1 MQRTLIEAAGLVVRY
16 GGQTVLDIDRLVI
29 HDGDRIG
36 LIGENGAGKSTL
48 LGVLSGAIKPDAG
61 TVLRLCPVAVIRQQ
75 GGTDTAITGQARS
88 EFHTREDRAGLSGG
102 ELTRRR
108 IAGALSQDAPLLMA
122 DEPTTDLDAEGVAR
136 LRERLAARR
145 GALLLVSHDR
155 SLLNAL
161 CERIWQLEDGRI
173 TEFPGNY
180 DDWQRELERRREYAQ
195 FEYDQYRAEA
205 SRLKAAAQRQAE
217 WASSVRKAP
226 KRMGNS
232 EARLHTRAYTD
243 SVLGL
248 SHARQKLQGRL
259 ERLEV
264 KQRPRDLPDIRMAL
278 GAGSPIQAKTAL
290 SLRCKRLAAGGMTLL
305 HEARLALPTG
315 SRTAL
320 MGPNGCGK
328 TTLLRA
334 IAGRTDP
341 AVDFVGEVR
350 QNPGARV
357 GVFDQDHARLLDTD
371 KTALQNA
378 MAASCLP
385 ESVARTVLARLNLP
399 GDQVFKPVSVLSG
412 GERAKVALA
421 RLMLG
426 DFNLLVLDE
435 PTNHLDVFT
444 LRALQELLTGYAGT
458 LLFVSHD
465 RAFAEAVA
473 TRLVCFEDACLRTF
487 EGTLTQYDAERTRDR
502 DAEARRLEITALE
515 MRMAALAARMSAPK
529 KGDSPEKL
537 NAEYDELA
545 EALRQL
551 KQ

>member
-1 MQRTLIEAAGLVVRY
+1 MQRTLIEANGIVVRH

-29 HDGDRIG
+29 RDSDHIG

-48 LGVLSGAIKPDAG
+48 LGVLSGAIRPDAG
-61 TVLRLCPVAVIRQQ
+61 AVRRLCPVAVIRQQ
-75 GGTDTAITGQARS
+75 GRTDDPITGQARS

-108 IAGALSQDAPLLMA
+108 IAAALSQDAPLLMA

-136 LRERLAARR
+136 LRDRLATRR

-161 CERIWQLEDGRI
+161 CDRIWQLEDGRI

-180 DDWQRELERRREYAQ
+180 DDWQRELERRREYAR

-217 WASSVRKAP
+217 WVNSVRKAP

-243 SVLGL
+243 SVLSL
-248 SHARQKLQGRL
+248 SHAKQKLQGRL

-278 GAGSPIQAKTAL
+278 GAGSPVQAKTAL
-290 SLRCKRLAAGGMTLL
+290 SLRCKRLAAGGTALL
-305 HEARLALPTG
+305 RDARLALPTG
-315 SRTAL
+315 ARTAL
-320 MGPNGCGK
+320 LGPNGCGK

-334 IAGRTDP
+334 MAGRTDP
-341 AVDFVGEVR
+341 AVEFVGEIR

-426 DFNLLVLDE
+426 DFNLLILDE

-444 LRALQELLTGYAGT
+444 LRALQALLTGYAGT

-465 RAFAEAVA
+465 RAFVEAVA
-473 TRLVCFEDACLRTF
+473 TRLIFFEDARLRAF
-487 EGTLTQYDAERTRDR
+487 EGTLAQYDAEQNRDR
-502 DAEARRLEITALE
+502 DAEARQLEITALE
-515 MRMAALAARMSAPK
+515 MRMAALAARMAAPK
-529 KGDSPEKL
+529 KGDKPEKL

-545 EALRQL
+545 EALRRL
-551 KQ
+551 KK

>member
-1 MQRTLIEAAGLVVRY
+1 MQRTLIEANGIVVRH

-29 HDGDRIG
+29 RDSDHIG

-48 LGVLSGAIKPDAG
+48 LGVLSGAIRPDAG
-61 TVLRLCPVAVIRQQ
+61 AVRRLCPVAVIRQQ
-75 GGTDTAITGQARS
+75 GGTDDPITGQARS

-108 IAGALSQDAPLLMA
+108 IAAALSQDAPLLMA

-136 LRERLAARR
+136 LRDRLAARR

-161 CERIWQLEDGRI
+161 CDHIWQLEDGRI

-180 DDWQRELERRREYAQ
+180 DDWQRELERRREYAR

-217 WASSVRKAP
+217 WANSVRKAP

-248 SHARQKLQGRL
+248 SHAKQKLQGRL

-278 GAGSPIQAKTAL
+278 GAGSPVQAKTAL
-290 SLRCKRLAAGGMTLL
+290 SLRCKRLAAGGTALL
-305 HEARLALPTG
+305 RDARLALPTG
-315 SRTAL
+315 ARTAR

-334 IAGRTDP
+334 MAGRTDP
-341 AVDFVGEVR
+341 AVEFVGEIR

-426 DFNLLVLDE
+426 DFNLLILDE

-444 LRALQELLTGYAGT
+444 LRALQALLTGYAGT

-465 RAFAEAVA
+465 RAFVEAVA
-473 TRLVCFEDACLRTF
+473 TRLIFFEDARLRAF
-487 EGTLTQYDAERTRDR
+487 EGTLAQYDAEQNRDR
-502 DAEARRLEITALE
+502 DAEARQLEITALE
-515 MRMAALAARMSAPK
+515 MRMAALAARMAAPK
-529 KGDSPEKL
+529 KGDKPEKL

-545 EALRQL
+545 QALRQL
-551 KQ
+551 KK

>member
-1 MQRTLIEAAGLVVRY
+1 MQRTLIEANGIVVRH

-29 HDGDRIG
+29 RDSDHIG
-36 LIGENGAGKSTL
+36 LIGENGVGKSTL
-48 LGVLSGAIKPDAG
+48 LGVLSGAIRPDAG
-61 TVLRLCPVAVIRQQ
+61 AVRRLCPVAVIRQQ
-75 GGTDTAITGQARS
+75 GGTDDPITGQARS

-108 IAGALSQDAPLLMA
+108 IAAALSQDAPLLMA

-136 LRERLAARR
+136 LRDRLAARR

-161 CERIWQLEDGRI
+161 CDRIWQLEDGRI

-217 WASSVRKAP
+217 WANSVRKAP

-248 SHARQKLQGRL
+248 SHAKQKLQGRL

-278 GAGSPIQAKTAL
+278 GAGSPVQAKTAL
-290 SLRCKRLAAGGMTLL
+290 SLRCKRLAAGGTALL
-305 HEARLALPTG
+305 RDARLALPTG
-315 SRTAL
+315 ARTAL
-320 MGPNGCGK
+320 LGPNGCGK

-334 IAGRTDP
+334 MAGRTDP
-341 AVDFVGEVR
+341 AVEFVGEIR

-421 RLMLG
+421 QLMLG
-426 DFNLLVLDE
+426 DFNLLILDE

-444 LRALQELLTGYAGT
+444 LRALQALLTGYAGT

-465 RAFAEAVA
+465 RAFVEAVA
-473 TRLVCFEDACLRTF
+473 TRLIFFEDARLRAF
-487 EGTLTQYDAERTRDR
+487 EGTLAQYDAEQNRDR
-502 DAEARRLEITALE
+502 DAEARQLEITALE
-515 MRMAALAARMSAPK
+515 MRMAALAARMAAPK
-529 KGDSPEKL
+529 KGDKPEKL

-545 EALRQL
+545 QALRRL
-551 KQ
+551 KK